1 MPTVLTWTYWGEH
14 QVDEENG
21 DVQRIKPGGI
31 ADDDQLGEVT
41 IISLDTGIFTVE
53 TGATGADGK
62 HVQTRR
68 TAGHIRARVSEP
80 AAVNRISP
88 TGRPGQ
94 QKGAIFQFFGAAGAA
109 ASPTIQAPR
118 RKGKAA
124 RGLGRTVL
132 AGTATQTTEKAP
144 HGPPDEPPSG
154 GKTAEASALKRLLG
168 AEYAE
173 DSESEEDG
181 EGGEPAPKKA
191 KAGSLSL
198 SGRGR
203 P

>member
-1 MPTVLTWTYWGEH
+1 MLTWTYWGEH
-14 QVDEENG
+14 HVDEENG

-31 ADDDQLGEVT
+31 ADPDDNQLGEVT

-94 QKGAIFQFFGAAGAA
+94 QKGAKFQFFEAAGAA
-109 ASPTIQAPR
+109 ASPSIQAPR

-124 RGLGRTVL
+124 RGLPG
-132 AGTATQTTEKAP
+132 
-144 HGPPDEPPSG
+144 
-154 GKTAEASALKRLLG
+154 
-168 AEYAE
+168 
-173 DSESEEDG
+173 EDG
-181 EGGEPAPKKA
+181 VGWNGNTHDRKGPARTA
-191 KAGSLSL
+191 
-198 SGRGR
+198 R
-203 P
+203 

>member
-53 TGATGADGK
+53 TGTTGADGK

-80 AAVNRISP
+80 AAFNRISP

-94 QKGAIFQFFGAAGAA
+94 QKGAQNGASYVQRSMGSNSAFRACMRDTRF
-109 ASPTIQAPR
+109 ASSVFHVPSHHM
-118 RKGKAA
+118 
-124 RGLGRTVL
+124 V
-132 AGTATQTTEKAP
+132 
-144 HGPPDEPPSG
+144 SG
-154 GKTAEASALKRLLG
+154 GYAKR
-168 AEYAE
+168 
-173 DSESEEDG
+173 ST
-181 EGGEPAPKKA
+181 
-191 KAGSLSL
+191 
-198 SGRGR
+198 
-203 P
+203 

>member
-14 QVDEENG
+14 HVDEENG

-53 TGATGADGK
+53 TGAMGADGK
-62 HVQTRR
+62 RVQTRR
-68 TAGHIRARVSEP
+68 TAGHIRAKVSEP
-80 AAVNRISP
+80 AAGNRIAP
-88 TGRPGQ
+88 TARPGQ
-94 QKGAIFQFFGAAGAA
+94 QKGAKFQFFEAAGAA
-109 ASPTIQAPR
+109 ASPSIQAPR

-132 AGTATQTTEKAP
+132 AGTATHTTAKAP

-154 GKTAEASALKRLLG
+154 VLLWVGVQCNRSTPRQAWPALCV
-168 AEYAE
+168 
-173 DSESEEDG
+173 
-181 EGGEPAPKKA
+181 
-191 KAGSLSL
+191 AGD
-198 SGRGR
+198 
-203 P
+203 